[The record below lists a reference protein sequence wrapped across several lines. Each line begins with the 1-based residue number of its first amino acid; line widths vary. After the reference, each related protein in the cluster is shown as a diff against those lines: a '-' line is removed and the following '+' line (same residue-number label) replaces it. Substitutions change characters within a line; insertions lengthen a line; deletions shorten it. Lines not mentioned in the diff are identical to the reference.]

1 MKKLSYILL
10 TGILSTTALV
20 GSLHAAKKPAD
31 AAAKKE
37 TIEVKKSQM
46 DTLQNVARDLI
57 DAAKTV
63 SGPEELFKYI
73 SGETQTNDRETP
85 IVGAINAAKAHGLRI
100 VCYIEGNETIVAA
113 SNPELIGKPV
123 SDFKTAE
130 GMVVRD
136 KSVEELKKTP
146 KQATFTYTRKGQMDG
161 AAAVVENR
169 VVVAIGREA
178 FDSMKN
184 SEKKF
189 LITISAEVDQ

>member
-1 MKKLSYILL
+1 MKKISYVLL
-10 TGILSTTALV
+10 AGVLSTTAFV
-20 GSLHAAKKPAD
+20 SSLNAAKKSEAV
-31 AAAKKE
+31 AQKE
-37 TIEVKKSQM
+37 EKIEVKKSQM
-46 DTLQNVARDLI
+46 DKLQNVVRDLI

-85 IVGAINAAKAHGLRI
+85 IVGAVNAAKSHGLRI
-100 VCYIEGNETIVAA
+100 VCYIEGNENIAAA

-123 SDFKTAE
+123 GDFKTAE

-136 KSVEELKKTP
+136 KAVEELKKSP
-146 KQATFTYTRKGQMDG
+146 RQATFTYARKSQMDG
-161 AAAVVENR
+161 SAAVVENR

-189 LITISAEVDQ
+189 LITVSAEVDQ